1 MLLPVAILAC
11 AAASACGSGDGETAN
26 GTTDDTAALPA
37 VTSASASPGDGGTTD
52 GSPGTAGGAPDS
64 TPVVPSTATATSTT
78 AAAAAGLVLLPDGF
92 DVISFGAPVSATVDA
107 VSAVI
112 GPPTTVRE
120 PFQDSPTTFR
130 SSATWNGLDLT
141 FSGPSEEV
149 TFSGYEYGRR
159 FGAASDGT
167 PTEGDPWTP
176 NDWQAVTSTADALK
190 PAAPSG
196 DLLSAYPTLYAL
208 DCGRPLVP
216 VGLAGGAGTPGQ
228 QLFLAPHEQG
238 LFVRLAADG
247 TIFSIG
253 AQAAPNPLIC
263 DGAE

>member
-1 MLLPVAILAC
+1 MLLPVAILAG
-11 AAASACGSGDGETAN
+11 AATSACGSDGGEATDS
-26 GTTDDTAALPA
+26 TTEDTTPLPS
-37 VTSASASPGDGGTTD
+37 VTSTSASPVDGGSAD
-52 GSPGTAGGAPDS
+52 GPSGTAGGAPDS
-64 TPVVPSTATATSTT
+64 TLVVPSTAAATPTT
-78 AAAAAGLVLLPDGF
+78 AAATAGLVLLTDGF
-92 DVISFGAPVSATVDA
+92 DVVTFGTPAAATVDA

-112 GPPTTVRE
+112 GPPTSVSE

-130 SSATWNGLDLT
+130 GSASWNGLDLT

-149 TFSGYEYGRR
+149 AFSGYEFGRR
-159 FGAASDGT
+159 FGTTASGT
-167 PTEGDPWTP
+167 PDEGAPWTP
-176 NDWQAVTSTADALK
+176 NEWQAVTATADALR
-190 PAAPSG
+190 PGSPSG
-196 DLLSAYPTLYAL
+196 DLLSGYPTLYAL

-228 QLFLAPHEQG
+228 QLFLAPQEQG
-238 LFVRLAADG
+238 LFVRLSGDG